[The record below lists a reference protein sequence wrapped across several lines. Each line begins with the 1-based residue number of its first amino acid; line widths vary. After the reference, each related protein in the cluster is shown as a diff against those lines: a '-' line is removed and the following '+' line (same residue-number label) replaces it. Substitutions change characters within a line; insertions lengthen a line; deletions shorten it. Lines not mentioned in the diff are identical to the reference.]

1 MFAVDSEWP
10 VSQETEFESA
20 HRRHRQPRKISFDL
34 EDEADE
40 VSEEGIFPSSEEA
53 ARERDPPPSLVLV
66 ATTLILTES
75 EVAVVVVVGDWLIIA
90 GAATGNGRGA

>member
-1 MFAVDSEWP
+1 MFAVDPEWP

-53 ARERDPPPSLVLV
+53 ARERDPPPRELSKEEHEMMWETVWHP
-66 ATTLILTES
+66 S
-75 EVAVVVVVGDWLIIA
+75 C
-90 GAATGNGRGA
+90 